1 MPYAELDKK
10 LASDMNEIKE
20 TRLVQGFVNMV
31 YCHLRFSA
39 PTIYKAS
46 MKEPNIISYDEAM
59 TNTDNKEE

>member
-1 MPYAELDKK
+1 
-10 LASDMNEIKE
+10 
-20 TRLVQGFVNMV
+20 MV